1 MGVYIARRA
10 LAGLFTLWVVTIAV
24 SLLIHLVPG
33 DPVRIMYAQSQ
44 STGPEQIEAKR
55 RELGLDRPIY
65 EQYLTYMGNVLRGDL
80 GETIRGEQP
89 VLDLLL
95 LRLPNTILLTAAA
108 LVVAIVLGG
117 SVGFFSAYF
126 RGTWFDTLGMGLAI
140 AGIAIPSFWL
150 GLLLM
155 FFFSVRL
162 GWLPVGGTGL
172 ASLVLPALTLGLV
185 SAAVLARLTRSS
197 MLDVLAQDYMRT
209 ARAKGLAE
217 PLVLARHA
225 LKNSLIPIITML
237 GLQVAYMLGGAVVVE
252 NVFAWNGVG
261 RLAVQAILQRDFPL
275 IQGFVLMF
283 ATIVIA
289 VTLLVDILYAVV
301 DPRIHYES

>member
-1 MGVYIARRA
+1 VGVYIARRV
-10 LAGLFTLWVVTIAV
+10 LAGLFTLWIVTVAV

-55 RELGLDRPIY
+55 HELGLDQPVY
-65 EQYLTYMGNVLRGDL
+65 VQYVTYMSNVLRGDL
-80 GETIRGEQP
+80 GKTIRGEQP
-89 VLDLLL
+89 VLNLLL
-95 LRLPNTILLTAAA
+95 LRLPNTLLLT
-108 LVVAIVLGG
+108 VASLAIAVLIGG
-117 SVGFFSAYF
+117 TIGFLSAYL
-126 RGTWFDTLGMGLAI
+126 RGTWFDTLGMGIAV

-155 FFFSVRL
+155 YVFSVQL

-172 ASLVLPALTLGLV
+172 ESLVLPALTLGLV
-185 SAAVLARLTRSS
+185 SAAVLARLIRSS
-197 MLDVLAQDYMRT
+197 MLDVLGQDYMRT

-217 PLVLARHA
+217 PVVLARHA

-237 GLQVAYMLGGAVVVE
+237 GLQVAYLLGGAVVVE

-275 IQGFVLMF
+275 IQGFVLIF
-283 ATIVIA
+283 AVIVIG
-289 VTLLVDILYAVV
+289 VSLVVDVLYAVV
-301 DPRIHYES
+301 DPRIRYES

>member
-1 MGVYIARRA
+1 LGVYIARRA
-10 LAGLFTLWVVTIAV
+10 LAGLFTLWVVTVAV

-55 RELGLDRPIY
+55 RELGLDQPIY
-65 EQYLTYMGNVLRGDL
+65 VQYLAYMGNVLRGDL
-80 GETIRGEQP
+80 GKTIRGEQP

-108 LVVAIVLGG
+108 LLEAIFLGG
-117 SVGFFSAYF
+117 SLGFFSAYF
-126 RGTWFDTLGMGLAI
+126 RGTWFDTLGMGVAI
-140 AGIAIPSFWL
+140 AGIAMPSFWL

-162 GWLPVGGTGL
+162 GWFPVGGTGL

-225 LKNSLIPIITML
+225 LKNSLIPILTML
-237 GLQVAYMLGGAVVVE
+237 GLQVAYLLGGAVVVE

-283 ATIVIA
+283 AVIVIGVSLA
-289 VTLLVDILYAVV
+289 VDVLYAVV
-301 DPRIHYES
+301 DPRIRYDS

>member
-1 MGVYIARRA
+1 
-10 LAGLFTLWVVTIAV
+10 
-24 SLLIHLVPG
+24 
-33 DPVRIMYAQSQ
+33 
-44 STGPEQIEAKR
+44 
-55 RELGLDRPIY
+55 
-65 EQYLTYMGNVLRGDL
+65 
-80 GETIRGEQP
+80 
-89 VLDLLL
+89 
-95 LRLPNTILLTAAA
+95 
-108 LVVAIVLGG
+108 
-117 SVGFFSAYF
+117 
-126 RGTWFDTLGMGLAI
+126 MGLAI
-140 AGIAIPSFWL
+140 AGIAMPSFWL

-162 GWLPVGGTGL
+162 GWFPVGGTGL
-172 ASLVLPALTLGLV
+172 SSLILPALTLGLV

-197 MLDVLAQDYMRT
+197 MLDVLGQDYMRT

-225 LKNSLIPIITML
+225 LKNSMIPIITML

-275 IQGFVLMF
+275 LQGFVLMF
-283 ATIVIA
+283 ATIVIG

-301 DPRIHYES
+301 DPRIRYES

>member
-1 MGVYIARRA
+1 LGAYIARRA

-55 RELGLDRPIY
+55 RELGLDQPIY
-65 EQYLTYMGNVLRGDL
+65 IQYLNYMNNVLHGNL
-80 GETIRGEQP
+80 GKTIRGEQP
-89 VLDLLL
+89 VLDLLM
-95 LRLPNTILLTAAA
+95 LRLPNTIVLTAAA
-108 LVVAIVLGG
+108 LLVAIVIGG
-117 SVGFFSAYF
+117 GIGFFSAYF
-126 RGTWFDTLGMGLAI
+126 RGTWFDTLGMGVAI
-140 AGIAIPSFWL
+140 AGIAMPSFWL

-162 GWLPVGGTGL
+162 GWFPVGGTGL
-172 ASLVLPALTLGLV
+172 ASLILPALTLGLV

-275 IQGFVLMF
+275 IQGFVLLF
-283 ATIVIA
+283 AVIVIG
-289 VTLLVDILYAVV
+289 VTLAVDILYAVV
-301 DPRIHYES
+301 DPRIRYES

>member
-1 MGVYIARRA
+1 VGVYIARRIV
-10 LAGLFTLWVVTIAV
+10 AGLFTLWIVTVAV

-65 EQYLTYMGNVLRGDL
+65 VQYLNYMSNVVRGDL
-80 GETIRGEQP
+80 GKTIRGEQP
-89 VLDLLL
+89 VLTLLL
-95 LRLPNTILLTAAA
+95 LRLPNTILLTIAS
-108 LVVAIVLGG
+108 LIFAILIGG
-117 SVGFFSAYF
+117 TIGFFSAYF
-126 RGTWFDTLGMGLAI
+126 RGTWFDTLGMGVAI
-140 AGIAIPSFWL
+140 AGIAMPSFWL

-197 MLDVLAQDYMRT
+197 MLDVLGQDYMRT

-225 LKNSLIPIITML
+225 LKNSLIPILTML

-275 IQGFVLMF
+275 IQGFVLLF
-283 ATIVIA
+283 AVIVIS
-289 VTLLVDILYAVV
+289 VSIVVDILYAVV

>member
-1 MGVYIARRA
+1 MGAYIARRA
-10 LAGLFTLWVVTIAV
+10 LSGLFTLWVVTIAV

-55 RELGLDRPIY
+55 RELGLDQPIY
-65 EQYLTYMGNVLRGDL
+65 VQYLRYMGNVLQGDL
-80 GETIRGEQP
+80 GRTIRGEQP
-89 VLDLLL
+89 VLELLL
-95 LRLPNTILLTAAA
+95 LRLPNTILLTAAS
-108 LVVAIVLGG
+108 LLVAIVIGG
-117 SVGFFSAYF
+117 GIGFFSAYF

-140 AGIAIPSFWL
+140 AGIAMPSFWL

-172 ASLVLPALTLGLV
+172 ANLVLPALTLGLV

-217 PLVLARHA
+217 PLVMARHA

-237 GLQVAYMLGGAVVVE
+237 GLQVAYLLGGAVVVE

-261 RLAVQAILQRDFPL
+261 RLAVQAILQRDFPM

-283 ATIVIA
+283 ATMVIG
-289 VTLLVDILYAVV
+289 VTLAVDILYAIV
-301 DPRIHYES
+301 DPRIRYES

>member
-1 MGVYIARRA
+1 MGAYIARRA
-10 LAGLFTLWVVTIAV
+10 LAGLFTLWIVTIAV

-44 STGPEQIEAKR
+44 STGEEQIEAKR
-55 RELGLDRPIY
+55 KELGLDRPIH
-65 EQYLTYMGNVLRGDL
+65 EQYLTYMGNLLRGDF
-80 GETIRGEQP
+80 GKTIRGEQP
-89 VLDLLL
+89 VLNLLL

-108 LVVAIVLGG
+108 LVVAILVGG
-117 SVGFFSAYF
+117 TLGFFSAYF
-126 RGTWFDTLGMGLAI
+126 RGSWFDTLSMGMAI
-140 AGIAIPSFWL
+140 AGIAMPSFWL
-150 GLLLM
+150 GLILM

-162 GWLPVGGTGL
+162 GWFPVGGTGL
-172 ASLVLPALTLGLV
+172 ASLILPALTLGLV
-185 SAAVLARLTRSS
+185 SAAVLARLMRSS

-217 PLVLARHA
+217 PLILARHA

-275 IQGFVLMF
+275 IQGFVLIF
-283 ATIVIA
+283 AVIVIG
-289 VTLLVDILYAVV
+289 VSLVVDVLYAVV
-301 DPRIHYES
+301 DPRIRYEA

>member
-1 MGVYIARRA
+1 MGVFIARR
-10 LAGLFTLWVVTIAV
+10 LVTGLFTLWIVTVAV

-55 RELGLDRPIY
+55 HELGLDQPIY
-65 EQYLTYMGNVLRGDL
+65 DQYFHYMSNVLHGDL
-80 GETIRGEQP
+80 GKTIRGEQP
-89 VLDLLL
+89 VLMLLM
-95 LRLPNTILLTAAA
+95 LRLPNTIMLTIASLLFA
-108 LVVAIVLGG
+108 VAIGG
-117 SVGFFSAYF
+117 TIGFFSAYF
-126 RGTWFDTLGMGLAI
+126 RGTWFDTLGMGVAI
-140 AGIAIPSFWL
+140 AGIAMPSFWL

-197 MLDVLAQDYMRT
+197 MLDVLSQDYMRT

-225 LKNSLIPIITML
+225 LKNSLIPIHTML
-237 GLQVAYMLGGAVVVE
+237 GLQIAYLLGGAVVVE

-275 IQGFVLMF
+275 IQGFVLLF
-283 ATIVIA
+283 AVIVIS
-289 VTLLVDILYAVV
+289 VSLVVDVLYAMV
-301 DPRIHYES
+301 DPRIRYET

>member
-1 MGVYIARRA
+1 MGAYIARRA
-10 LAGLFTLWVVTIAV
+10 LAGLFTLWVVTVAV

-55 RELGLDRPIY
+55 RELGLDRPLY
-65 EQYLTYMGNVLRGDL
+65 VQYLTYMSNVLRGDL
-80 GETIRGEQP
+80 GKTIRGEQP
-89 VLDLLL
+89 VLTLLL
-95 LRLPNTILLTAAA
+95 LRLPNTILLTAASL
-108 LVVAIVLGG
+108 LVAVMLGG
-117 SVGFFSAYF
+117 TLGFFSAYF
-126 RGTWFDTLGMGLAI
+126 RGSWLDTAGMGLAI
-140 AGIAIPSFWL
+140 AGIAMPSFWL

-155 FFFSVRL
+155 FFFSVGL

-209 ARAKGLAE
+209 ARAKGLGEAA
-217 PLVLARHA
+217 VLARHA
-225 LKNSLIPIITML
+225 LKNSLIPIITLL

-275 IQGFVLMF
+275 IQGFVLIF
-283 ATIVIA
+283 AVIVIGVSLA
-289 VTLLVDILYAVV
+289 VDILYAVV
-301 DPRIHYES
+301 DPRIRYEA

>member
-1 MGVYIARRA
+1 MGVYITRRI
-10 LAGLFTLWVVTIAV
+10 LSGLFTLWVVTVAV

-55 RELGLDRPIY
+55 HELGLDRPIY
-65 EQYLTYMGNVLRGDL
+65 VQYFTYMNNVLHGDL
-80 GETIRGEQP
+80 GKTIRGEQP
-89 VLDLLL
+89 VLTLLM
-95 LRLPNTILLTAAA
+95 LRLPNTILLTAAS
-108 LVVAIVLGG
+108 LLVAIVIGG
-117 SVGFFSAYF
+117 TLGFFSAYF
-126 RGTWFDTLGMGLAI
+126 RGSWFDTAGMGLAI
-140 AGIAIPSFWL
+140 AGIAMPSFWL

-155 FFFSVRL
+155 FFFSVQL
-162 GWLPVGGTGL
+162 GWFPVGGTGF

-209 ARAKGLAE
+209 ARAKGLSE
-217 PLVLARHA
+217 SVVLARHA
-225 LKNSLIPIITML
+225 LKNSLIPIITLL

-275 IQGFVLMF
+275 IQGFVLLF
-283 ATIVIA
+283 AVIVIG
-289 VTLLVDILYAVV
+289 VSLLVDILYAVV
-301 DPRIHYES
+301 DPRIRYEA

>member
-1 MGVYIARRA
+1 VGVYIARRIV
-10 LAGLFTLWVVTIAV
+10 AGLFTLWIVTVAV

-55 RELGLDRPIY
+55 HELGLDQPVY
-65 EQYLTYMGNVLRGDL
+65 VQYLNYMSNVLHGNL
-80 GETIRGEQP
+80 GKTIRGEQP
-89 VLDLLL
+89 VLTLLL
-95 LRLPNTILLTAAA
+95 LRLPNTIVLT
-108 LVVAIVLGG
+108 VASLIFAVTIGG
-117 SVGFFSAYF
+117 AIGFFSAYY
-126 RGTWFDTLGMGLAI
+126 RGSWFDTLGMGVAI
-140 AGIAIPSFWL
+140 AGIAMPSFWL

-162 GWLPVGGTGL
+162 GWFPVGGTGL

-197 MLDVLAQDYMRT
+197 MLDVLGQDYMRT

-217 PLVLARHA
+217 PLVLSRHA
-225 LKNSLIPIITML
+225 LKNSLIPILTML
-237 GLQVAYMLGGAVVVE
+237 GLQVAYLLGGAVVVE

-275 IQGFVLMF
+275 IQGFVLLF
-283 ATIVIA
+283 AVIVIG
-289 VTLLVDILYAVV
+289 VSLVVDILYAMV
-301 DPRIHYES
+301 DPRIRYGS

>member
-1 MGVYIARRA
+1 MGAYIARRV
-10 LAGLFTLWVVTIAV
+10 LAGLFTLWVVTVAV

-65 EQYLTYMGNVLRGDL
+65 VQYFNYMVKLLHGDL
-80 GETIRGEQP
+80 GKTIRGEQP
-89 VLDLLL
+89 VLDLLM
-95 LRLPNTILLTAAA
+95 LRLPNTILLTVAA
-108 LVVAIVLGG
+108 LLVAIVVGG
-117 SVGFFSAYF
+117 GIGFFSAYF
-126 RGTWFDTLGMGLAI
+126 RGTWFDTLGMGVAI
-140 AGIAIPSFWL
+140 AGIAMPSFWL

-162 GWLPVGGTGL
+162 GWFPVGGTGL
-172 ASLVLPALTLGLV
+172 ASLILPALTLGLV

-275 IQGFVLMF
+275 IQGFVLLF
-283 ATIVIA
+283 AVIVIG
-289 VTLLVDILYAVV
+289 VTLAVDILYAVV
-301 DPRIHYES
+301 DPRIRYES

>member
-1 MGVYIARRA
+1 MGVYIARRIF
-10 LAGLFTLWVVTIAV
+10 AGVFTLWIVTVAV

-55 RELGLDRPIY
+55 RELGLDQPVHV
-65 EQYLTYMGNVLRGDL
+65 QYLNYMSNVLRGDL
-80 GETIRGEQP
+80 GKTIRGEQP
-89 VLDLLL
+89 VLTLLM
-95 LRLPNTILLTAAA
+95 LRLPNTVLLTVAS
-108 LVVAIVLGG
+108 LIFAIVIGG
-117 SVGFFSAYF
+117 TIGFFSAYF
-126 RGTWFDTLGMGLAI
+126 RGTWFDTLGMGVAI
-140 AGIAIPSFWL
+140 AGIAMPSFWL

-197 MLDVLAQDYMRT
+197 MLDVLGQDYMRT

-225 LKNSLIPIITML
+225 LKNSLIPILTML

-275 IQGFVLMF
+275 IQGFVLML
-283 ATIVIA
+283 AVIVIGVSLA
-289 VTLLVDILYAVV
+289 VDVLYAFI
-301 DPRIHYES
+301 DPRIRYGT

>member
-1 MGVYIARRA
+1 VGVYIARRV
-10 LAGLFTLWVVTIAV
+10 LAGIFTLWVVTIAV

-65 EQYLTYMGNVLRGDL
+65 EQYLTYMSNVLRGDL
-80 GETIRGEQP
+80 GKTIRGEQP
-89 VLDLLL
+89 VLDLLM

-108 LVVAIVLGG
+108 LVVAIVIGG
-117 SVGFFSAYF
+117 SIGFFSAYF
-126 RGTWFDTLGMGLAI
+126 RGSWFDTLGMGLAI
-140 AGIAIPSFWL
+140 AGIAMPSFWL

-162 GWLPVGGTGL
+162 GWFPVGGTGL
-172 ASLVLPALTLGLV
+172 SSLILPALTLGLV

-225 LKNSLIPIITML
+225 LKNSMIPIITML

-283 ATIVIA
+283 AVIVIG
-289 VTLLVDILYAVV
+289 VTLIVDILYAVV
-301 DPRIHYES
+301 DPRIRYES